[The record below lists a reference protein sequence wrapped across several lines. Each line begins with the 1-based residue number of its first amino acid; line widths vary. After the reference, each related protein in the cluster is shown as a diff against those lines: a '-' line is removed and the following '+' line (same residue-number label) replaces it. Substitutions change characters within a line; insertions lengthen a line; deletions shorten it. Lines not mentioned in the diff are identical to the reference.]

1 MLTATDL
8 TREFVTG
15 DGVVTAVDGVTLHLD
30 DGVFA
35 AIVGPSGSGK
45 STLLALLG
53 TLDMPTS
60 GTIEIGGADVTT
72 LSGRELTT
80 HRCNKVGFVFQSY
93 NLIPNLS
100 ALQNVM
106 LPMEFA
112 GVATEARR
120 ERAVH
125 LLEQV
130 GIDADKQKRRP
141 GRLSG
146 GEQQRVAIARA
157 LANRPCLILAD
168 EPTGNLDRETGARI
182 VELLHE
188 LARSER
194 TTVVAVTHDLDV
206 AAQADVTFRL
216 SDGRLVDL
224 QSFEGAVSAASAA
237 YEEWLAHRDDAR
249 LRTFAAALG
258 AMIAAA
264 PSDRRLAPGKIR
276 SRYAEAA
283 GEPAFESAMRPLE
296 TDDLFE
302 D

>member
-1 MLTATDL
+1 MLTTKDL

-15 DGVVTAVDGVTLHLD
+15 DSTVTAVDGVTLTLD

-45 STLLALLG
+45 STLLSLLG

-72 LSGRELTT
+72 LTGRELTA
-80 HRCNKVGFVFQSY
+80 HRCSKVGFVFQSY
-93 NLIPNLS
+93 NLIPNLT

-112 GVATEARR
+112 GVESDSRH
-120 ERAVH
+120 ERAVQ

-130 GIDADKQKRRP
+130 GIDEEKQKRRP

-168 EPTGNLDRETGARI
+168 EPTGNLDRETGAKI

-224 QSFEGAVSAASAA
+224 QSFEGAVSAANAA
-237 YEEWLAHRDDAR
+237 YEEWLADRDRAR
-249 LRTFAAALG
+249 LRTFASALG

-264 PSDRRLAPGKIR
+264 PSGRRLAPGKIR
-276 SRYAEAA
+276 ARYSEAE
-283 GEPAFESAMRPLE
+283 GEQAFEAVLRPLE
-296 TDDLFE
+296 ADDLFE